1 MLTEQKT
8 KKILEFLSQCQ
19 QKADPLLIE
28 ELTENVSKK
37 FHPLVKHQIETGGKR
52 IRPALT
58 IACCHLLGG
67 KTSDVLAPACG
78 LEILHTYSLII
89 DDIIDNGLFR
99 RNKPTV
105 WAKYGKSIAQCIAIF
120 YASSI
125 FQTTQKSPKPL
136 EVSGLFSKTL
146 KTLIEGEILDIL
158 FEREGRREEPYIIEK
173 RPKNISF
180 KQYLEMITQ
189 KTGAL
194 LSACCELGG
203 IIANANPKEM
213 EALKEYGINL
223 GIAFQMQD
231 DILDMFGDEKS
242 FGKKI
247 GKDIEERKGGNL
259 VLMMAFKK
267 LSVKDKAKI
276 NSIMKQDKLIEADK
290 KEIMG
295 LIKKTNALIKSMET
309 AKSYAEQAKKAL
321 KKLPQNH
328 WNELLADLVDFVVE
342 RGK

>member
-8 KKILEFLSQCQ
+8 KKILEFLTQCQ
-19 QKADPLLIE
+19 EKADPIIIE
-28 ELTENVSKK
+28 ELTENTSKK
-37 FHPLVKHQIETGGKR
+37 FHPLIKHQIETGGKR
-52 IRPALT
+52 IRPALAV
-58 IACCHLLGG
+58 ACCHILGG
-67 KTSDVLAPACG
+67 KTSDVLRPACG

-105 WAKYGKSIAQCIAIF
+105 WAKYGKSIAQCVAIF

-125 FQTTQKSPKPL
+125 FQTANTSLKPF
-136 EVSGLFSKTL
+136 EVSSLFSKTL

-180 KQYLEMITQ
+180 KQYLEMISQ

-194 LSACCELGG
+194 LEACCELGG
-203 IIANANPKEM
+203 IIANAKPKELQ
-213 EALKEYGINL
+213 ALKDYGLNL

-267 LSVKDKAKI
+267 LSAKDKAKI
-276 NSIMKQDKLIEADK
+276 NSIMKQEKLIEADK
-290 KEIMG
+290 KEIMN
-295 LIKKTNALIKSMET
+295 LIKKTDALIKSMET
-309 AKSYAEQAKKAL
+309 ARSYANQAKKSL
-321 KKLPQNH
+321 KNLPQNH
-328 WNELLADLVDFVVE
+328 WNEFLADLVDFVVE

>member
-8 KKILEFLSQCQ
+8 KNIQEFLSQCQ
-19 QKADPLLIE
+19 EKSNPVIIE
-28 ELTENVSKK
+28 ELVENIDKK
-37 FHPLVKHQIETGGKR
+37 FHPLVRHQIETGGKR
-52 IRPALT
+52 IRPALA
-58 IACCHLLGG
+58 IACCHLLGN
-67 KTSDVLAPACG
+67 KTNDVLKPACG

-105 WAKYGKSIAQCIAIF
+105 WAKYGKSIAECIAIF

-125 FQTTQKSPKPL
+125 FQTAQKSPKPI

-146 KTLIEGEILDIL
+146 KILVEGEILDIL
-158 FEREGRREEPYIIEK
+158 FEREGRREEPYVIEK

-180 KQYLEMITQ
+180 KQYLGMISQ

-203 IIANANPKEM
+203 IIANASPKEL
-213 EALKEYGINL
+213 ENLREYGINL

-267 LSVKDKAKI
+267 LSTKDKAKI
-276 NSIMKQDKLIEADK
+276 TSIMKQDKLIEPDK

-295 LIKKTNALIKSMET
+295 IIKKTDALIKSMEM
-309 AKSYAEQAKKAL
+309 AKSYAEQAKKVL
-321 KKLPQNH
+321 KKLPQNR

>member
-8 KKILEFLSQCQ
+8 KKILDFLAQCQ
-19 QKADPLLIE
+19 EKSDPILIE
-28 ELTENVSKK
+28 ELIENTSKK
-37 FHPLVKHQIETGGKR
+37 FHPLIKHQIETGGKR
-52 IRPALT
+52 IRPSLA

-67 KTSDVLAPACG
+67 KTSDVLRPACG
-78 LEILHTYSLII
+78 LELLHTYSLIV

-99 RNKPTV
+99 RNKPTT
-105 WAKYGKSIAQCIAIF
+105 WAKYGKSIGECIAIF
-120 YASSI
+120 YAASI
-125 FQTTQKSPKPL
+125 FQTANTSLKPI
-136 EVSGLFSKTL
+136 EVSALFSKTL

-158 FEREGRREEPYIIEK
+158 FEREGRREEPYIVEK

-180 KQYLEMITQ
+180 KQYLEMVAQ
-189 KTGAL
+189 KTGCL
-194 LSACCELGG
+194 LLACCELGG
-203 IIANANPKEM
+203 IMANAKPKEIN
-213 EALKEYGINL
+213 ALREYGINL
-223 GIAFQMQD
+223 GVAFQMQD

-267 LSVKDKAKI
+267 LSARDKAKI
-276 NSIMKQDKLIEADK
+276 ISMMKQEKLIEADK
-290 KEIMG
+290 KEVMS
-295 LIKKTNALIKSMET
+295 LINKTNAKEKSILM
-309 AKSYAEQAKKAL
+309 ARSYAEQAKKAL

-328 WNELLADLVDFVVE
+328 WNELLSDFVDFVVE